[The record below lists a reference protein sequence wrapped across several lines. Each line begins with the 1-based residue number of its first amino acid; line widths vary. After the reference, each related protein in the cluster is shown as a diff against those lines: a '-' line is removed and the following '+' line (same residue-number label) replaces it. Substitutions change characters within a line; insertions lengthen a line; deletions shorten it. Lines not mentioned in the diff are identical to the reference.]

1 MDIISTSNT
10 DERIEMIEIDS
21 NCTFLEFMKKAAAPL
36 GLEWQD
42 LVLSS
47 KHEYDKQYNSK
58 TLEQMNDMEPGDI
71 RNGSTFE

>member
-47 KHEYDKQYNSK
+47 KHEYDK
-58 TLEQMNDMEPGDI
+58 
-71 RNGSTFE
+71 

>member
-36 GLEWQD
+36 GLEFSRFSSFLKTRIWQTIQFQNIGAN
-42 LVLSS
+42 
-47 KHEYDKQYNSK
+47 EWYGTRGY
-58 TLEQMNDMEPGDI
+58 
-71 RNGSTFE
+71 